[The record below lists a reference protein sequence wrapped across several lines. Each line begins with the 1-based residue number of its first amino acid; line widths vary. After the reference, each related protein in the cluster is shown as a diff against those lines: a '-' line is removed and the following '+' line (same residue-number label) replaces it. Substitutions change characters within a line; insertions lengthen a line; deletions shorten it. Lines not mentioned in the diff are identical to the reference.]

1 LRFWRKSLK
10 PWQQFDAPVFL
21 SYEVPAEQEESRM
34 APPISEDEVLMDE
47 NRNFDDHSVSETN
60 RRGVPTGLILLLI
73 GIGVG
78 SLVAAML
85 TPKTGKQVRKG
96 LRRRYE
102 DARDTLEEWSDQAE
116 GWMQRGSEWANAA
129 SSKVAPIARKLKRGI
144 R

>member
-1 LRFWRKSLK
+1 
-10 PWQQFDAPVFL
+10 
-21 SYEVPAEQEESRM
+21 M

-102 DARDTLEEWSDQAE
+102 DARDTLGEWSDQAE